1 MWPYSKIDDER
12 VKFLQKY
19 ITIKHNPNIS
29 DAYKIGVDTKLGE
42 GYYVIDDVVFKKTF
56 TYKNG
61 NYPDGDA
68 CYECYLNDLFIE
80 FETLSPLYKV
90 KSGNVIEHTETFSLY
105 KKPFDFDET
114 DEKSVDKF
122 LENI

>member
-1 MWPYSKIDDER
+1 MDDER

-19 ITIKHNPNIS
+19 ITIKHNPKIS

-56 TYKNG
+56 NYIKG
-61 NYPDGDA
+61 NYPDGGA

-80 FETLSPLYKV
+80 FETLSPLKV
-90 KSGNVIEHTETFSLY
+90 VKPNEVSQHTEIFSLY
-105 KKPFDFDET
+105 KKPFDFDE
-114 DEKSVDKF
+114 KSEASIDKF
-122 LENI
+122 LDNIK